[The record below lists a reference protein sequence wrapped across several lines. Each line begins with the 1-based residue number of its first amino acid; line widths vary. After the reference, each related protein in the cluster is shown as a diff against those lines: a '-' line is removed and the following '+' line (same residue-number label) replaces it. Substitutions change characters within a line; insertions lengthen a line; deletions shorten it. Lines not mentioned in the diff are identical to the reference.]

1 MEKILELIESK
12 IRVEL
17 NSITS
22 NSDYDSDE
30 IAIQRA
36 NELVILYFKV
46 KGEM

>member
-12 IRVEL
+12 IRIEL

-36 NELVILYFKV
+36 NELVILHFKV

>member
-12 IRVEL
+12 VRIEL
-17 NSITS
+17 NTITS

-30 IAIQRA
+30 IAIRLA
-36 NELVILYFKV
+36 RELLSIYFKV

>member
-30 IAIQRA
+30 IAIQRT

>member
-12 IRVEL
+12 VRIEL
-17 NSITS
+17 NTITS

-30 IAIQRA
+30 IAIRRA
-36 NELVILYFKV
+36 RELLSLYFKV